1 MAVWLST
8 KMSFATLSRSS
19 AIAGL
24 LMFSGAFL
32 LAVLWNMVFSSH
44 SIVYTHLNKT
54 WMALLIIVIV
64 MSLVGALRG
73 MLDAWISRRFLRK
86 DKTNI

>member
-1 MAVWLST
+1 
-8 KMSFATLSRSS
+8 
-19 AIAGL
+19 
-24 LMFSGAFL
+24 
-32 LAVLWNMVFSSH
+32 
-44 SIVYTHLNKT
+44 
-54 WMALLIIVIV
+54 VIV